1 MVLTKMLS
9 LIIIVNIVTLSQC
22 KKGVLVVD
30 VRDVVVVLSFS
41 PPLLQDFSQV
51 RNETDWSALL

>member
-51 RNETDWSALL
+51 RNEADWSALL

>member
-1 MVLTKMLS
+1 MLNNF
-9 LIIIVNIVTLSQC
+9 LVIIVNFVTLSHC
-22 KKGVLVVD
+22 KKEVVD
-30 VRDVVVVLSFS
+30 VRDVVVVLTFS